1 MAQEPKCAR
10 EPGHLVVA
18 LPRLFPTRRAGAQ
31 PPTPPDPSAQG
42 RAPSVSPGPTS
53 APRFGLFVQP
63 STRHPAPPP
72 PYDRVTRAPDGSER
86 ARGGPCPPAP
96 SMAPSLSVRPGRTPR
111 DSVLCAPPPSR
122 LRASLL
128 SWHVLRGPPSLRA
141 LSAGGPQLRGLLDPC
156 PWSQSLPLAA
166 VTVPPTPGS
175 PEPPFVPLPGTER
188 PWEQRALRPVHL
200 RGPCT
205 VVASTTNAGAGV
217 MATGGTPRVASGS
230 VGHGPRRLALVGAG
244 VPRGRSQ
251 GTRVLPRASR
261 SV

>member
-1 MAQEPKCAR
+1 MCPGAR
-10 EPGHLVVA
+10 HLVVA
-18 LPRLFPTRRAGAQ
+18 LPRLFPKRRAGAQ

-53 APRFGLFVQP
+53 ARRLRLFVQP

-128 SWHVLRGPPSLRA
+128 SWHVLGGPRSLRA
-141 LSAGGPQLRGLLDPC
+141 LSAGGPQLRGLLDPR
-156 PWSQSLPLAA
+156 PWSQSLPLTA
-166 VTVPPTPGS
+166 VTFPPTPGS

-200 RGPCT
+200 RGPRT

-230 VGHGPRRLALVGAG
+230 VGHGRRRLALVGAG

-251 GTRVLPRASR
+251 GTRVLLRASR

>member
-42 RAPSVSPGPTS
+42 RPPSVSPGPTS
-53 APRFGLFVQP
+53 APRFRLFVQP

-128 SWHVLRGPPSLRA
+128 SWHVLGGPRSLRA
-141 LSAGGPQLRGLLDPC
+141 LSAGGPQLTGLPDPR
-156 PWSQSLPLAA
+156 PWSQSLPLTA
-166 VTVPPTPGS
+166 VTSPRPLVLWSRRSSPSPGQKGRGSSGRSALSICGVHAQLSRPRQTQGLVSWRRAGHPGWLRAAWGTDLVGSLSLAQGS
-175 PEPPFVPLPGTER
+175 PG
-188 PWEQRALRPVHL
+188 
-200 RGPCT
+200 
-205 VVASTTNAGAGV
+205 AGA
-217 MATGGTPRVASGS
+217 
-230 VGHGPRRLALVGAG
+230 
-244 VPRGRSQ
+244 RGR
-251 GTRVLPRASR
+251 GCF
-261 SV
+261 